1 MMTHVCCIFICMYVI
16 IVMMT
21 RLNCSLELKMNKE
34 LKKKNMAP
42 RVGSSDPMTAQLRDN
57 WCWNERF
64 PVPRGLAFNQS
75 QLTRSLGQEKR
86 IAFAN
91 LFLLTRKKR
100 IAFAN
105 LFLLTRKK
113 RIAFANLFAILA
125 NLFAIL
131 SSVDSVC

>member
-1 MMTHVCCIFICMYVI
+1 
-16 IVMMT
+16 
-21 RLNCSLELKMNKE
+21 
-34 LKKKNMAP
+34 MAP

-105 LFLLTRKK
+105 LFAILANLFLLTRKK